1 MEKTREKPLRLK
13 GVLSDNRYFTG
24 FWYHPEDLCRY
35 HGSFQLLL
43 ESNCLQMKGQWIGY
57 SESKHK
63 INNGLWVLKNQNCN
77 YLFKQTK
84 TNRQKFVTGKDQ
96 LYITKKVKEFWAA

>member
-1 MEKTREKPLRLK
+1 MRLK

-43 ESNCLQMKGQWIGY
+43 ESNFLQMKGQWIGY
-57 SESKHK
+57 SESKQGSVIYYKEGKRVLGSLITARRSLEK
-63 INNGLWVLKNQNCN
+63 IVLLKISYFH
-77 YLFKQTK
+77 YLLF
-84 TNRQKFVTGKDQ
+84 
-96 LYITKKVKEFWAA
+96 